1 MARFTINTF
10 HILIVLN
17 ISSFND
23 MYENRYIYLVIIFVK
38 SIYSAFY
45 ADPPFTLKVAKN
57 YHIIRSNHRH
67 LFSFPEEVM
76 KFVKYAALQL
86 PCNKSAY
93 IIIWNNNSITIMS
106 VNLNNNILE
115 LPTKFRA
122 EIKG

>member
-1 MARFTINTF
+1 
-10 HILIVLN
+10 
-17 ISSFND
+17 
-23 MYENRYIYLVIIFVK
+23 MYDNGYIYLAIVFVN
-38 SIYSAFY
+38 SIYSVYY

-57 YHIIRSNHRH
+57 HHIICSNHKY
-67 LFSFPEEVM
+67 LFSFPEEVR

-93 IIIWNNNSITIMS
+93 IITWNNNSITIMS
-106 VNLNNNILE
+106 ANLNNNILE

>member
-1 MARFTINTF
+1 MARCTINTF

-23 MYENRYIYLVIIFVK
+23 MYENGYIYLVIIFVK

-45 ADPPFTLKVAKN
+45 ADPPFTLKIAKN
-57 YHIIRSNHRH
+57 HHIIRSNHIH
-67 LFSFPEEVM
+67 LFSFPEEVR

-93 IIIWNNNSITIMS
+93 IITWNNNSITIMS
-106 VNLNNNILE
+106 VNLSNNILE